1 MRIWLHVARRIIS
14 DLFSLIIK
22 FAAVIVVIGA
32 VIWAATQFDSVAN
45 AIGWTVFGL
54 FCFLVLALV
63 LALVTV
69 YVFGVHDD
77 VKRKL
82 K

>member
-1 MRIWLHVARRIIS
+1 MRVFLHVARQILS
-14 DLFSLIIK
+14 DLFSLIIQ

-45 AIGWTVFGL
+45 AIGWMVFGL

-63 LALVTV
+63 TV
-69 YVFGVHDD
+69 YVLGVHED

>member
-1 MRIWLHVARRIIS
+1 MRIWLHVARQILS
-14 DLFSLIIK
+14 DLFSLIIQ

-45 AIGWTVFGL
+45 AIGWMVFGL

-63 LALVTV
+63 TV
-69 YVFGVHDD
+69 YVLGVHED

>member
-1 MRIWLHVARRIIS
+1 MRIWLHVARRIFS
-14 DLFSLIIK
+14 DIFRLIIQ
-22 FAAVIVVIGA
+22 FAAVIIVIGA
-32 VIWAATQFDSVAN
+32 VIWAAIKIDFIAS
-45 AIGWTVFGL
+45 AIGWTLFGL
-54 FCFLVLALV
+54 FCFMV

-69 YVFGVHDD
+69 YVLGVHED

>member
-32 VIWAATQFDSVAN
+32 AIKFDFVASV
-45 AIGWTVFGL
+45 IGWTLFGL

-63 LALVTV
+63 TV
-69 YVFGVHDD
+69 YVLGVHDD